1 MQLKLS
7 LTNYLNNSKFKGL
20 LIRYN
25 LFLVEFA
32 ASLCLADWRSHMI
45 PALDYKLSSH
55 NQVETFGFHHL
66 RTMANN
72 TITKSSLVRNP
83 CC

>member
-1 MQLKLS
+1 
-7 LTNYLNNSKFKGL
+7 
-20 LIRYN
+20 
-25 LFLVEFA
+25 
-32 ASLCLADWRSHMI
+32 MI